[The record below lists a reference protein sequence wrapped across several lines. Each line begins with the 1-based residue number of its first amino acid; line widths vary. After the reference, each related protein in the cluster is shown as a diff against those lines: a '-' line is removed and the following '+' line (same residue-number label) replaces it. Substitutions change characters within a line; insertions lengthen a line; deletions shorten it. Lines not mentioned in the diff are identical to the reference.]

1 MCSIHK
7 HPPHTSYRW
16 RGDRD
21 EDNQCMGMMRRPWWS
36 EASVSGHRGYT
47 STLYEKCHGVYN
59 DHRESGP
66 RFNVSSE
73 GQCFWQYYPHHYTG
87 ALGPTQT
94 TGWAPP
100 AGLTNTS
107 SSRNLVFPGVSVQV
121 LTSSTLLSFSGNRSW
136 AKAWYGILYVIKL
149 LYVIN
154 VSCMAAV
161 CKGNSLYI

>member
-1 MCSIHK
+1 MLFWVLKVLYIEGESPRPSPMCSIHK

-21 EDNQCMGMMRRPWWS
+21 EDNQCMGMIKRPWWS
-36 EASVSGHRGYT
+36 EANVSGHRGYT
-47 STLYEKCHGVYN
+47 PTLYEKCHGIYN

-73 GQCFWQYYPHHYTG
+73 GQCFWQYYPRHYTG
-87 ALGPTQT
+87 ALGPTHT

-107 SSRNLVFPGVSVQV
+107 SSRNLVFPGVSIQV
-121 LTSSTLLSFSGNRSW
+121 LTSSTLLSFSGRSVLGCR
-136 AKAWYGILYVIKL
+136 GIWHT
-149 LYVIN
+149 
-154 VSCMAAV
+154 V
-161 CKGNSLYI
+161 CN